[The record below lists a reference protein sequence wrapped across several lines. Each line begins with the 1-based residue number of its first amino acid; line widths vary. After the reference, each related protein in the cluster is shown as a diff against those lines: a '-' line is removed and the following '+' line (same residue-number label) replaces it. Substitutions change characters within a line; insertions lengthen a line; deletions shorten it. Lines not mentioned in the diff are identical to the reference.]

1 MDISIKSLCQQANVS
16 RSGYYS
22 WLKNVNKQDKDFDD
36 YKKINSIFKKRKE
49 KSGWRVIKMELESI
63 GIIMNHKK
71 IRRIMKKY
79 KLFTKIRKRNPYRY
93 LTKATKE
100 HKIKNNILKREFNQN
115 KPLKVLLTDITY
127 VYYGN
132 GEPAYLGAVKDAATR
147 EIVSFHVSKNLSMD
161 LGVKPINDIGSL
173 YSKED
178 LNGCIIHSDQ
188 GIHYTSSN
196 FSYACQQ
203 LNLIQSMSRKGNCL
217 DNAPME
223 SFFGHFK
230 DEVDYKSCKTF
241 EELKLKISEYMDYY
255 NNERKQWT
263 LKKMTPVEYRT
274 HLLAS

>member
-1 MDISIKSLCQQANVS
+1 MNITVKALCKQASVS

-22 WLKNVNKQDKDFDD
+22 WLKNSGKEHKDIRD
-36 YKKINSIFKKRKE
+36 YKQIKSIFKRKKE
-49 KSGWRVIKMELESI
+49 KAGWRVIKMELESI
-63 GIIMNHKK
+63 GITMNHKK

-79 KLFTKIRKRNPYRY
+79 NLITKVRRRNPYKY
-93 LTKATKE
+93 IAKATKE
-100 HKIKNNILKREFNQN
+100 HKIKKNILKRKFKQD

-132 GEPAYLGAVKDAATR
+132 GEKAYLGAVKDVATR
-147 EIVSFHVSKNLSMD
+147 EIVSYHVDSTLSMD
-161 LGVKPINDIGSL
+161 LGLRPIEDIGNL
-173 YSKED
+173 YTKDE

-188 GIHYTSSN
+188 GIHYTSPN
-196 FSYACQQ
+196 FIYTCNKF
-203 LNLIQSMSRKGNCL
+203 NLMQSMSRKGNCL

-241 EELKLKISEYMDYY
+241 SELKNTISNYIDYY
-255 NNERKQWT
+255 NNKRKQWT
-263 LKKMTPVEYRT
+263 LKKMTPAEYKT